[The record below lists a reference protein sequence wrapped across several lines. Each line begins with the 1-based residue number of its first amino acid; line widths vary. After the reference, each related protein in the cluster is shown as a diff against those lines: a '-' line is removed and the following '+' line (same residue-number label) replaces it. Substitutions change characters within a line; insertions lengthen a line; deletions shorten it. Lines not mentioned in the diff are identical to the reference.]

1 MCRGGGREGYYK
13 RRFCQE
19 EEEGCEGI
27 ARRVY
32 EMVDRARKV
41 IARLNL
47 EKVEAARGEKVDERE
62 EGVD

>member
-1 MCRGGGREGYYK
+1 MTFCL
-13 RRFCQE
+13 RR
-19 EEEGCEGI
+19 
-27 ARRVY
+27 RY
-32 EMVDRARKV
+32 TVDRARKV